1 MCKEKI
7 EDLAGESSNKRTN
20 ESKNLQDDEDDEK
33 TERGE
38 IILSANFCAY
48 PSAYQLTRT
57 VPSDCRDS
65 KETSPKL
72 SNSNSGK
79 SVKILLQFY
88 NFY

>member
-7 EDLAGESSNKRTN
+7 EDLADESSNKRTN
-20 ESKNLQDDEDDEK
+20 EPKNLQDDEDDEK
-33 TERGE
+33 AKRGE
-38 IILSANFCAY
+38 IILSADFC
-48 PSAYQLTRT
+48 AYQLTRT

-79 SVKILLQFY
+79 SIKILLQFY
-88 NFY
+88 NFH